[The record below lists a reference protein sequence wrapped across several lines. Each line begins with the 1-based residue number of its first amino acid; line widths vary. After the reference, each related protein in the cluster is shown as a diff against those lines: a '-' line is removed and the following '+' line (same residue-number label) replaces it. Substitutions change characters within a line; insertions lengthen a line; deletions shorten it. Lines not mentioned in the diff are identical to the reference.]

1 MSIEEVVKTIN
12 AEIDRLKR
20 VRELLG
26 GSAKGKR
33 DLSPAGRAKIV
44 AAQKK
49 RWARLKSKAK

>member
-1 MSIEEVVKTIN
+1 MSIEEVVKIN